1 MGRDAEKR
9 LTQSLQVV
17 RARVEVVGR
26 VHALCKVCLDQ
37 YYATGTC
44 TKQQKSVDKRGVDRV
59 KHRQGGILRPRQR
72 SFGYPL
78 CLPCPTQ
85 QSGRISMADEEHFA
99 PLDAFEEIV
108 PITSG

>member
-1 MGRDAEKR
+1 MRWWRERADMGRGTEKR

-37 YYATGTC
+37 YHATGTC

-59 KHRQGGILRPRQR
+59 KHRQGGILPPKAMVLRLSPV
-72 SFGYPL
+72 SS
-78 CLPCPTQ
+78 LPHAAIWPDLN
-85 QSGRISMADEEHFA
+85 GR
-99 PLDAFEEIV
+99 
-108 PITSG
+108 